1 MYLWREFSSR
11 DVGLAARGYCR
22 GPQQGDLPPLDL
34 PRCGPCITIEF
45 ARQQHEQHHSARK
58 QNEDDMC
65 LRTVGFSSF
74 GSTHRILR
82 ACKLS
87 GHTMWGICIL
97 THTHTHSHM
106 FMRACMLVV
115 KCRHTWLLL
124 LSFCRGAL
132 ELAAQPRLAW
142 PRASYNRTYPLPARA
157 ACALLARTSGLYV
170 PGHVRSLELDRG

>member
-1 MYLWREFSSR
+1 MGLKMYLWREFSSR

-58 QNEDDMC
+58 HNEDDMC

-97 THTHTHSHM
+97 THTHTLTHVY
-106 FMRACMLVV
+106 ACMYAGSKMSPHLASPSEFLP
-115 KCRHTWLLL
+115 RR
-124 LSFCRGAL
+124 SGARC
-132 ELAAQPRLAW
+132 AASTRLAEGF
-142 PRASYNRTYPLPARA
+142 L
-157 ACALLARTSGLYV
+157 
-170 PGHVRSLELDRG
+170 